1 MTKGYI
7 FDYGGTIDTRG
18 DHWGRVLWKCYE
30 RCGMP
35 VTEQQFREAYVHAE
49 RVLGR
54 NPIVKPSFTFL
65 KTLGTKLRIEM
76 EYLMTEG
83 YWDVSEEGYAMKH
96 SEILKMVYGETCGIV
111 AENRS
116 VLKELRRE
124 HPLVLVSN
132 FYGNMPTVLGE
143 FGLDGLFV
151 SVVESAVVGIRKP
164 DPRIFALGVDAL
176 QLPARDVTVVGDSYY
191 KDILPARSLGCRTVW
206 IKGLGWT
213 DEEYDLTVPDKVI
226 SRLDELL

>member
-18 DHWGRVLWKCYE
+18 DHWGRLWKCYK

-83 YWDVSEEGYAMKH
+83 YWDVSEEGYVMKH

-116 VLKELRRE
+116 VLKELGRE

-132 FYGNMPTVLGE
+132 FYGNMSTVLGE

-164 DPRIFALGVDAL
+164 DPRIFSLGVEAL

>member
-1 MTKGYI
+1 M
-7 FDYGGTIDTRG
+7 
-18 DHWGRVLWKCYE
+18 
-30 RCGMP
+30 
-35 VTEQQFREAYVHAE
+35 
-49 RVLGR
+49 
-54 NPIVKPSFTFL
+54 
-65 KTLGTKLRIEM
+65 
-76 EYLMTEG
+76 
-83 YWDVSEEGYAMKH
+83 
-96 SEILKMVYGETCGIV
+96 
-111 AENRS
+111 
-116 VLKELRRE
+116 
-124 HPLVLVSN
+124 VLVSN

>member
-1 MTKGYI
+1 
-7 FDYGGTIDTRG
+7 
-18 DHWGRVLWKCYE
+18 
-30 RCGMP
+30 
-35 VTEQQFREAYVHAE
+35 
-49 RVLGR
+49 
-54 NPIVKPSFTFL
+54 
-65 KTLGTKLRIEM
+65 
-76 EYLMTEG
+76 
-83 YWDVSEEGYAMKH
+83 
-96 SEILKMVYGETCGIV
+96 MVYGETCGIV

-116 VLKELRRE
+116 VLKELGRE